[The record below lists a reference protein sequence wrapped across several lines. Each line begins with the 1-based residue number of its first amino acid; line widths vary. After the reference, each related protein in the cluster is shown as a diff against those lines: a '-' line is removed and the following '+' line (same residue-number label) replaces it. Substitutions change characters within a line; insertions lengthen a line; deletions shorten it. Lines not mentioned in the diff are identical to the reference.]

1 MGLLLLLG
9 NFFIIFI
16 LFNVIHFTA
25 LGIVIKILSLKK
37 KKVKKDKH
45 GHLITPH
52 LK

>member
-37 KKVKKDKH
+37 KVKKDKH